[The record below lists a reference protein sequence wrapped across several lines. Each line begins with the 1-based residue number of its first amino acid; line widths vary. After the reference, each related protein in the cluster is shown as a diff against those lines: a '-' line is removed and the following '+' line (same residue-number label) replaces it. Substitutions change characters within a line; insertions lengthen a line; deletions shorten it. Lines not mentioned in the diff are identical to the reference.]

1 MSAELLANRRGALA
15 WIYKELANDL
25 SIWNRRWTVIIMITA
40 VIFGSSSA
48 FSVIF
53 KNESLMS
60 GKYRPLLITIQI
72 LTVIASAL
80 PTLQT
85 IYDYGNRIKIAQEA
99 STESYNLFAGIKE
112 QLEDKIPTKDILRK
126 AREKDNALRNTDPVV
141 PDRIIKKYREQF
153 GNAAVKYD
161 VLFGN
166 VIDGPYLETVSASS
180 RHSPSQKLILE
191 KYQMMAI

>member
-1 MSAELLANRRGALA
+1 MSVELLANRRGALA

-40 VIFGSSSA
+40 VIFGSSSVL
-48 FSVIF
+48 SVIS
-53 KNESLMS
+53 KNESLMN

-72 LTVIASAL
+72 LAVLASAL
-80 PTLQT
+80 PTLQA
-85 IYDYGNRIKIAQEA
+85 IYNYGNRIKSAQEA
-99 STESYNLFAGIKE
+99 STESYNLFASIKD
-112 QLEDKIPTKDILRK
+112 QLEDKIPVKDILRK
-126 AREKDNALRNTDPVV
+126 AREKDNILRNTDPVV

-166 VIDGPYLETVSASS
+166 VIDGPYLETVAASS

-191 KYQMMAI
+191 KYQMMAV